1 MFDCSVFIWFLRD
14 FFGIYI
20 YIYIYCVCVCTEDE
34 GVKVEA
40 ELGAP
45 PTLTHFNPL
54 MQT

>member
-1 MFDCSVFIWFLRD
+1 MFDYLVFIWFFF

-20 YIYIYCVCVCTEDE
+20 FIFCVSTEDK

-45 PTLTHFNPL
+45 PTLMHFDPL
-54 MQT
+54 MQM